1 METLTAVEDEFVER
15 RIAACIKR
23 NTGGEKK
30 WSMYERARLTRR
42 FDYWTDALECHRSG
56 HDHEGVEGMRKEYA
70 KRMKDAVRSGR
81 PVSESVARSEP
92 YLKAVENRRRYEK
105 GRHTSFAN
113 RSAAVDDSMQ
123 AIRGYK
129 AKRQDGKPMTPEY
142 LADIDAIVTDFEG
155 VVGALADPFRQTDLT
170 IAHTCG
176 KHPFMSPMGG
186 LWHPTERSIS
196 VGVVVGGE
204 PIRAGA
210 HELAHWLD
218 AEAGAALGI
227 TAQVWR
233 SSGGGYDTTLLSESR
248 CRGEGDPEGD
258 LLYKAKRSM
267 NRTREVHDAF
277 SSRTKRTVE
286 RDRVRASLGPYWRRP
301 CEIFA
306 RLVEQW
312 FATTL
317 GRQSAAAHSPDYYES
332 RAGRWTKEDFA
343 ELMPDVEMAV
353 SWRLGLLR
361 GKA

>member
-1 METLTAVEDEFVER
+1 MEPLTEVENEFVER
-15 RIAACIKR
+15 RLAACIER

-30 WSMYERARLTRR
+30 WPAYERARKARYL
-42 FDYWTDALECHRSG
+42 DYWTEALNCHRAG
-56 HDHEGVEGMRKEYA
+56 RDHEGAEGMRRKYA

-81 PVSESVARSEP
+81 PVGEAVARSEP

-105 GRHTSFAN
+105 GLHTSFAN
-113 RSAAVDDSMQ
+113 RSAAVDDSMR
-123 AIRGYK
+123 AKRGYK
-129 AKRQDGKPMTPEY
+129 AKRQDGKPMTHEH

-155 VVGALADPFRQTDLT
+155 VVGSMADPFRDTDLT

-186 LWHPTERSIS
+186 QWNPTERSIS
-196 VGVVVGGE
+196 VGVVVGDR

-218 AEAGAALGI
+218 AEAGASLGV
-227 TAQVWR
+227 TTRVWK
-233 SSGGGYDTTLLSESR
+233 SSGGGYDCTLLSGSR
-248 CRGEGDPEGD
+248 RRGEGDPEGD

-277 SSRTKRTVE
+277 STRTERTVE
-286 RDRVRASLGPYWRRP
+286 RDRVRASLGPYWNRQ

-317 GRQSAAAHSPDYYES
+317 GRRSAAADSPGYYE
-332 RAGRWTKEDFA
+332 RQAGRWTKEDFA
-343 ELMPDVEMAV
+343 ELMPEVDAAV
-353 SWRLGLLR
+353 WWRIAVVRDG
-361 GKA
+361 A